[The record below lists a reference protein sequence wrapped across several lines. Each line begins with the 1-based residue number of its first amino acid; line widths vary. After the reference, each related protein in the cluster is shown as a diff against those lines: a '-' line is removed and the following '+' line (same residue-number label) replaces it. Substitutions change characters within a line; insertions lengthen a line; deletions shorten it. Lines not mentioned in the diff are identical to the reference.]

1 MYNAPA
7 TLRAALMTRRARKA
21 LWEEPCL
28 AARIRRVH
36 RIVSRTYDAAL
47 KDHGL
52 TAAQLDVLMTLLTA
66 ARSVRR
72 IELARALEM
81 ERSTVTRN
89 LDRLVDRGLVTA
101 VDGDTP
107 GEARVEV
114 TTAGR
119 QAAEEA
125 ADAWFS
131 AQRAIRQQLGEDGV
145 AALELITGRLAG
157 TTH

>member
-1 MYNAPA
+1 
-7 TLRAALMTRRARKA
+7 MTRQARRA

-28 AARIRRVH
+28 AARVRRVH
-36 RIVSRTYDAAL
+36 RIVSRSYDAAL
-47 KDHGL
+47 KDQGL

-66 ARSVRR
+66 ERSVRR
-72 IELARALEM
+72 VELARALEM

-89 LDRLVDRGLVTA
+89 LDRLVNRGLVTA

-119 QAAEEA
+119 QAAEDA

-145 AALELITGRLAG
+145 DAVELIAGRLAG
-157 TTH
+157 TTN